1 MRRRT
6 YCESRIVRKHVVMK
20 QTTSWGLDGRGF
32 SNKQKIGA
40 KVNGSIPSNG
50 VLLKK
55 NKRPVFCRK
64 LNGKIDGSTAL
75 VLEMLSYL
83 NMMIVHFKMD
93 FFGGLGHSKAFGG
106 CGSQSGC

>member
-1 MRRRT
+1 M
-6 YCESRIVRKHVVMK
+6 MK

-64 LNGKIDGSTAL
+64 LNGKIDGSAAK
-75 VLEMLSYL
+75 VLQMLSYL
-83 NMMIVHFKMD
+83 NMIIVNFKPLET
-93 FFGGLGHSKAFGG
+93 FGGLGHSKA
-106 CGSQSGC
+106 GSQSGC